1 MNKQEFIVLRNLL
14 HRYMTEKKLQYP
26 WFSTDE
32 IIWLIEEIERDDLEL
47 PDGERTYD
55 KKEE

>member
-14 HRYMTEKKLQYP
+14 HRYLTEKKLKYS

-32 IIWLIEEIERDDLEL
+32 IMWLIEEIERDDLEI